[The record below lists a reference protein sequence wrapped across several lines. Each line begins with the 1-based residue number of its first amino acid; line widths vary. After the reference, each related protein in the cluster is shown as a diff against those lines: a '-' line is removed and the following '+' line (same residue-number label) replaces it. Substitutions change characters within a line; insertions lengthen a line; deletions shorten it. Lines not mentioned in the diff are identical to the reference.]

1 MTASSVS
8 RKVAEVEKAK
18 KVERRNAI
26 IERQKPKDDIVKH
39 IETEVRG
46 YPQRQAVA
54 IALSTAGK
62 SKPPQRQKQNLKNPV
77 GLKKG
82 GVVKRFSPIAR
93 PQRFKGIF

>member
-46 YPQRQAVA
+46 IPAETSSGNS
-54 IALSTAGK
+54 IIDSGK
-62 SKPPQRQKQNLKNPV
+62 IKATPAPKTKLKKPS
-77 GLKKG
+77 GAKKG
-82 GVVKRFSPIAR
+82 GSSKKVLSNSKAAKI
-93 PQRFKGIF
+93 

>member
-46 YPQRQAVA
+46 VSAETSSSNS
-54 IALSTAGK
+54 IIDSGK
-62 SKPPQRQKQNLKNPV
+62 IKATPAPKAKLKKPS
-77 GLKKG
+77 GSKKG
-82 GVVKRFSPIAR
+82 GSSKKVLSNSKAAKI
-93 PQRFKGIF
+93 

>member
-8 RKVAEVEKAK
+8 RKVAVIEKAK

-46 YPQRQAVA
+46 IPAETSSSDSVIDSGEIKA
-54 IALSTAGK
+54 KINKPKKK
-62 SKPPQRQKQNLKNPV
+62 SKKAT
-77 GLKKG
+77 KKE
-82 GVVKRFSPIAR
+82 
-93 PQRFKGIF
+93 

>member
-46 YPQRQAVA
+46 IPAETSSGNS
-54 IALSTAGK
+54 IIDSGK
-62 SKPPQRQKQNLKNPV
+62 IKATPAPKTKFKKPS
-77 GLKKG
+77 GSKKG
-82 GVVKRFSPIAR
+82 GSGKKVLSNSKATKI
-93 PQRFKGIF
+93 

>member
-46 YPQRQAVA
+46 VSAETSGGDSIIDSGKIKATPKP
-54 IALSTAGK
+54 K
-62 SKPPQRQKQNLKNPV
+62 SKV
-77 GLKKG
+77 KKASGAKTG
-82 GVVKRFSPIAR
+82 GSSKKVLSKSKATKI
-93 PQRFKGIF
+93 

>member
-39 IETEVRG
+39 IATEVRG
-46 YPQRQAVA
+46 IPAETSSSNSIIDSGEIKAKAV
-54 IALSTAGK
+54 K
-62 SKPPQRQKQNLKNPV
+62 KKPS
-77 GLKKG
+77 GSKKG
-82 GVVKRFSPIAR
+82 GSGKKVLSNSKTAKI
-93 PQRFKGIF
+93 

>member
-8 RKVAEVEKAK
+8 RKVAVIEKAK

-46 YPQRQAVA
+46 IPAETSSSDSVIDSGEIKA
-54 IALSTAGK
+54 TPAPKAKAKKVS
-62 SKPPQRQKQNLKNPV
+62 

-82 GVVKRFSPIAR
+82 GSSKKVLSNSKATKI
-93 PQRFKGIF
+93 

>member
-46 YPQRQAVA
+46 VSAETSSSNS
-54 IALSTAGK
+54 IIDSGK
-62 SKPPQRQKQNLKNPV
+62 IKATPAPKTKFKKPS
-77 GLKKG
+77 GAKKG
-82 GVVKRFSPIAR
+82 GSSKKVLSNSKTAKI
-93 PQRFKGIF
+93 

>member
-46 YPQRQAVA
+46 IPAETSSGNS
-54 IALSTAGK
+54 IIDSGK
-62 SKPPQRQKQNLKNPV
+62 IKATPAPKTKLKKPS
-77 GLKKG
+77 GSKKG
-82 GVVKRFSPIAR
+82 GSSKKVLSNSKAAKI
-93 PQRFKGIF
+93 

>member
-46 YPQRQAVA
+46 VSAETSSSNS
-54 IALSTAGK
+54 IIDSGK
-62 SKPPQRQKQNLKNPV
+62 IKATPAPKTKLKKPS
-77 GLKKG
+77 GSKKG
-82 GVVKRFSPIAR
+82 GSSKKVLSNSKAAKI
-93 PQRFKGIF
+93 

>member
-46 YPQRQAVA
+46 IPAETSSSDSVIDSGEIKANAVKK
-54 IALSTAGK
+54 K
-62 SKPPQRQKQNLKNPV
+62 SR
-77 GLKKG
+77 GAKKG
-82 GVVKRFSPIAR
+82 GSSKKVLSDSKATKI
-93 PQRFKGIF
+93 

>member
-46 YPQRQAVA
+46 VSAETSSSNS
-54 IALSTAGK
+54 IIDSGK
-62 SKPPQRQKQNLKNPV
+62 IKATPAPKTKLKKPS
-77 GLKKG
+77 GAKKG
-82 GVVKRFSPIAR
+82 GSSKKVLSNSKAAKI
-93 PQRFKGIF
+93 

>member
-46 YPQRQAVA
+46 IPAETSSSNS
-54 IALSTAGK
+54 IIDSGK
-62 SKPPQRQKQNLKNPV
+62 IKATPKPKAKV
-77 GLKKG
+77 KKSSGAKKG
-82 GVVKRFSPIAR
+82 GSSKKVLSDSKATKI
-93 PQRFKGIF
+93 

>member
-46 YPQRQAVA
+46 VSAETSSSNS
-54 IALSTAGK
+54 IIDSGK
-62 SKPPQRQKQNLKNPV
+62 IKATPAPKTKLKKPS
-77 GLKKG
+77 GAKKG
-82 GVVKRFSPIAR
+82 GSSKKVLSNSKATKI
-93 PQRFKGIF
+93 

>member
-46 YPQRQAVA
+46 VSAETSSGNS
-54 IALSTAGK
+54 IIDSGK
-62 SKPPQRQKQNLKNPV
+62 IKATPAPKTKLKKPS
-77 GLKKG
+77 GAKKG
-82 GVVKRFSPIAR
+82 GSSKKVLSNSKTAKI
-93 PQRFKGIF
+93 

>member
-8 RKVAEVEKAK
+8 RKVAAIEKAK

-46 YPQRQAVA
+46 VSAETSSSNS
-54 IALSTAGK
+54 IIDSGK
-62 SKPPQRQKQNLKNPV
+62 IKATPAPKTKLKKPS
-77 GLKKG
+77 GAKKG
-82 GVVKRFSPIAR
+82 GSSKKVLSNSKATKI
-93 PQRFKGIF
+93 

>member
-26 IERQKPKDDIVKH
+26 IQRQKPKDDIVKH

-46 YPQRQAVA
+46 VSAETSSSNS
-54 IALSTAGK
+54 IIDSGK
-62 SKPPQRQKQNLKNPV
+62 IKATPAPKTKLKKPS
-77 GLKKG
+77 GAKKG
-82 GVVKRFSPIAR
+82 GSSKKVLSNSKATKI
-93 PQRFKGIF
+93 

>member
-46 YPQRQAVA
+46 VSAETSSSNS
-54 IALSTAGK
+54 IIDSGK
-62 SKPPQRQKQNLKNPV
+62 IKATPKPKAKV
-77 GLKKG
+77 KKSSGAKKG
-82 GVVKRFSPIAR
+82 GSSKKVLSDSKATKI
-93 PQRFKGIF
+93 

>member
-46 YPQRQAVA
+46 IPAETSSSDSVIDSGEIQAKINKPKKKA
-54 IALSTAGK
+54 KKA
-62 SKPPQRQKQNLKNPV
+62 SKKT
-77 GLKKG
+77 
-82 GVVKRFSPIAR
+82 
-93 PQRFKGIF
+93 

>member
-46 YPQRQAVA
+46 VSAETSSSNSIIDSGKIKATPAPKTKLKK
-54 IALSTAGK
+54 LSG
-62 SKPPQRQKQNLKNPV
+62 S
-77 GLKKG
+77 KKG
-82 GVVKRFSPIAR
+82 GSSKKVLSNSKATKI
-93 PQRFKGIF
+93 